1 MTLTGQF
8 IIEHSVKVAYV
19 RNIFGYR
26 KGVVVKI
33 GKGKDA
39 KYGWSLVHKSDYD
52 FNKKVNYNQLPV
64 FQENIYHDKVEVLE
78 KLLNNSGYVRSPK
91 FNKEHGKAIAI
102 NRALQEPIIVDP
114 TFPIL
119 VGEMPHDK
127 DLVAVLVDMIEHNRK
142 YL

>member
-8 IIEHSVKVAYV
+8 IIQHSVKVCYV
-19 RNIFGYR
+19 RNVFGYR

-52 FNKKVNYNQLPV
+52 FNKKVKYNQLPV
-64 FQENIYHDKVEVLE
+64 FQENIFHDKEEVLE
-78 KLLNNSGYVRSPK
+78 KLLNIGGYVRSPK

-102 NRALQEPIIVDP
+102 NRALQDPIQVEYEFPII
-114 TFPIL
+114 

-127 DLVAVLVDMIEHNRK
+127 DLVAVLVDMFQHNRK